1 MRNLPSNNSVGI
13 EDLWKVM
20 TRINIGQT
28 FNEEGP
34 QMLRT
39 IEQHTTRRR
48 KTELLEL
55 LRMID
60 GGNQIIQRQLN
71 TLLFYP
77 SFSS

>member
-60 GGNQIIQRQLN
+60 GGKPDHPASTEYSVVLSFIQ
-71 TLLFYP
+71 
-77 SFSS
+77 